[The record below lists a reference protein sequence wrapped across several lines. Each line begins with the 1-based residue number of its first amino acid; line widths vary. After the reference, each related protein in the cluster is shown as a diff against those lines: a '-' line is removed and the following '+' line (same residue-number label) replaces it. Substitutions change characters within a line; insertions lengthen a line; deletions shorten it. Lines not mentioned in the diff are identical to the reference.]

1 MTLLSFI
8 TMMMHSFSMQSLG
21 SMDYWLNVVEEE
33 IKDMAVSKHSS
44 HLAEMG
50 RITKGECFVLR
61 LIAHC

>member
-8 TMMMHSFSMQSLG
+8 TMMMHSFSVQSLG

-44 HLAEMG
+44 HLA
-50 RITKGECFVLR
+50 
-61 LIAHC
+61 